1 MTLLSVLEDFLRN
14 TLGAM
19 PGRLARLQY
28 IAGLRDEKGRYS
40 HWGLARVHG
49 RKSAEPAIAEA
60 HKMVVLD
67 ILKTPLQELAEE
79 TPVDSEGK
87 ITELASLSDPE
98 TLRRLQPNDLGGGS
112 ARHFNSVLH
121 ALSKL
126 ARNRSANRPTS

>member
-19 PGRLARLQY
+19 PGRLAKLQY

-49 RKSAEPAIAEA
+49 RKAAEPAIAEA

-67 ILKTPLQELAEE
+67 ILRTPIQELAEE
-79 TPVDSEGK
+79 PPGQDGK
-87 ITELASLSDPE
+87 RLAELGSMNDPE
-98 TLRRLQPNDLGGGS
+98 MVKRLQPEDLGGGS

-126 ARNRSANRPTS
+126 ARNRASNHPTS